1 MTDFEFL
8 KTYHLFIHRKENVSK
23 TKRVRQYSQLS
34 EILVPRGHVT
44 VSGDIFGC
52 PTCPV
57 SLASSGQGPAMLLNI
72 L

>member
-23 TKRVRQYSQLS
+23 TKRVRQYSQLG

-44 VSGDIFGC
+44 VSHLSRVIGI
-52 PTCPV
+52 
-57 SLASSGQGPAMLLNI
+57 
-72 L
+72 